1 MMKKMNMTKKRIKM
15 LAMYI
20 RETKKQNPKKLLTKH
35 TILKQK
41 VRMIVNNKMK
51 KRAQTIQKMK
61 NLKMNLMKIKTQIDI
76 IKMEIREV

>member
-41 VRMIVNNKMK
+41 VRMIVNYKMK